1 MKLKVDS
8 VKRNKIDRTLVKFIK
23 TKSERTQNNKIRC
36 EKGEVTAD
44 TTEIQWIIT
53 DTKSNYMPTR
63 WTN

>member
-8 VKRNKIDRTLVKFIK
+8 LKRNKIDRTLVKFIK
-23 TKSERTQNNKIRC
+23 TKSERTQINKIRC
-36 EKGEVTAD
+36 EKEVTAD